1 MALDDIYR
9 ALEEQAESE
18 IQDVQQDAQDR
29 AEAILEDAKDEA
41 ERIRTQLTEEADR
54 DTRSRASQ
62 SVNAVRLE
70 TKKKVA
76 AVKQEAV
83 ADVFEKAKKKL
94 AQSRTADGYDVLFRE
109 LAKES
114 FAGVKADDVEVHVAE
129 ADVPL
134 AEKTLSDMGVSA
146 PVQGDSDIMG
156 GLIVVMAEGR
166 IMRRNTLEERLFKV
180 EQMIQSDVAE
190 ILFS

>member
-1 MALDDIYR
+1 MTSSA
-9 ALEEQAESE
+9 
-18 IQDVQQDAQDR
+18 IQ
-29 AEAILEDAKDEA
+29 
-41 ERIRTQLTEEADR
+41 R
-54 DTRSRASQ
+54 DTRARASQ

-83 ADVFEKAKKKL
+83 ADVFDKAKKML
-94 AQSRTADGYDVLFRE
+94 AQSRAADGYDVLFRE

-114 FAGVKADDVEVHVAE
+114 FEGLSGDMEVHVAE

-134 AEKTLSDMGVSA
+134 AERTLSDMGINAS
-146 PVQGDSDIMG
+146 VQGDSDIIG
-156 GLIVVMAEGR
+156 GLIVVTGGGR